1 MSSPETTPATQ
12 SEQERRAR
20 GPRKLVSLLVVLV
33 LAGAIGGL
41 VWYKLFREVPTNYAD
56 DADLFKYGSIGNEA
70 YDGIPYWL
78 WLVLPRVFPEHL
90 PGNGGYAALGMV
102 WEEGH
107 TLPDGSWKP
116 SGEVPIGFS
125 KKTIGFPRIAMNC
138 AICHLSVVRKPD
150 ENVAT
155 LYPGGTG
162 NQMNTQGY
170 LRFLFAC
177 ANDPRF
183 TADILMPEIQY
194 NVKLSLVDQLLY
206 RYLLIPQTRKALL
219 EQEKRYAFMSTRP
232 DWSIGEIDPFN
243 PVKFNVLGMDSA
255 TDDTVG
261 NSDMEPI
268 WNLQPREG
276 MALHWDGLNTSI
288 REVILSSAIGDG
300 ARAPTLPLAT
310 LERLENYLRKL
321 PAPEY
326 PFPVDQKLA
335 ARGKEIYQRTG
346 CAECHNFG
354 AKRTG
359 TVIPVAEVGT
369 DPERHKLWREEAA
382 RRYNNYAKDYPWKFN
397 NFRAT
402 DGYASVPLD
411 GVWIRAP
418 FLHNGSVPS
427 LSDLLEP
434 PAKRPKV
441 FYRGNNLY
449 DPTKVGFVS
458 DVAEEKGRRFFKY
471 DTSLKAN
478 SNAGH
483 AGATYGTGLSA
494 DDKTAL
500 VEYLKTL

>member
-20 GPRKLVSLLVVLV
+20 GQRKLVSLLVVLV

-41 VWYKLFREVPTNYAD
+41 VWYKLFREVPTTYAD

-194 NVKLSLVDQLLY
+194 NVKLSLVDQLFY

-268 WNLQPREG
+268 WNLQPRKG

-288 REVILSSAIGDG
+288 REVVLSSAIGDG
-300 ARAPTLPLAT
+300 ARVPTLPRPPWNVSRTISASSLRPSIRSRSIRNWRPGESD
-310 LERLENYLRKL
+310 LSKDRLR
-321 PAPEY
+321 PAP
-326 PFPVDQKLA
+326 QLRRQA
-335 ARGKEIYQRTG
+335 NLTA
-346 CAECHNFG
+346 
-354 AKRTG
+354 
-359 TVIPVAEVGT
+359 IPVAEVGT
-369 DPERHKLWREEAA
+369 DPERHKLCA
-382 RRYNNYAKDYPWKFN
+382 RRPPGGTTITARIIPGSSTTSA
-397 NFRAT
+397 RLRLRVGPARR
-402 DGYASVPLD
+402 SLV
-411 GVWIRAP
+411 RAP

-434 PAKRPKV
+434 PVMPQGLLSGQQPLRPHEGRLRLR
-441 FYRGNNLY
+441 RG
-449 DPTKVGFVS
+449 
-458 DVAEEKGRRFFKY
+458 
-471 DTSLKAN
+471 
-478 SNAGH
+478 
-483 AGATYGTGLSA
+483 
-494 DDKTAL
+494 
-500 VEYLKTL
+500 